1 MTTFDLYLEDH
12 HLMLRDMV
20 REFAEAEIAPVAAGL
35 DDREEFPWDNAAK
48 MAELGLFGIP
58 WPEEYGA
65 AGMDLMASVIVA
77 EEPSAIETAT
87 VRPAPRAPTPLNTS
101 TLRCLHIAAMPPTKP
116 STMPCLRCCVRAN
129 STVASPLSMPNSLE
143 WSTCRFTAAVSRN
156 AFAGMQPR
164 LRHVPPNAS
173 FSTRATFSPADA
185 PYNAAE

>member
-77 EEPSAIETAT
+77 EELARVDASHSIT
-87 VRPAPRAPTPLNTS
+87 VGAHTSLCGTPIHRWGTDAQKKKYLTPL
-101 TLRCLHIAAMPPTKP
+101 
-116 STMPCLRCCVRAN
+116 
-129 STVASPLSMPNSLE
+129 ASGRVIGGFGLTEP
-143 WSTCRFTAAVSRN
+143 
-156 AFAGMQPR
+156 G
-164 LRHVPPNAS
+164 
-173 FSTRATFSPADA
+173 
-185 PYNAAE
+185 